1 MHREE
6 LRRPARSRSARAGSL
21 SPVTEAMAAGERAR
35 ERDRLVV
42 LYDRDCGFCRWS
54 LARLL
59 AFDVRRRLR
68 PVALQNDEATR
79 LLGGMDE
86 ARRFASAHLVLPD
99 GRVYSG
105 GDGVAP
111 LLGELPGGGLLSR
124 LAGLVPGLWRAG
136 YDAVA
141 SRRGT
146 LGPRLS
152 RAAVARATARIDRHL
167 AEPEPAPA
175 GGHAPSR

>member
-1 MHREE
+1 
-6 LRRPARSRSARAGSL
+6 
-21 SPVTEAMAAGERAR
+21 VTEAIAAGERAP

-68 PVALQNDEATR
+68 PVALQTDEAARR
-79 LLGGMDE
+79 LGDMDE

-105 GDGVAP
+105 GDAVAP
-111 LLGELPGGGLLSR
+111 LLAELPGGGPLSA
-124 LAGLVPGLWRAG
+124 LAGLVPGVWRTG
-136 YDAVA
+136 YDAIA
-141 SRRGT
+141 ARRGIF
-146 LGPRLS
+146 GRRLS
-152 RAAVARATARIDRHL
+152 RDAVARATARIDRHVPTG
-167 AEPEPAPA
+167 A
-175 GGHAPSR
+175 SRRP